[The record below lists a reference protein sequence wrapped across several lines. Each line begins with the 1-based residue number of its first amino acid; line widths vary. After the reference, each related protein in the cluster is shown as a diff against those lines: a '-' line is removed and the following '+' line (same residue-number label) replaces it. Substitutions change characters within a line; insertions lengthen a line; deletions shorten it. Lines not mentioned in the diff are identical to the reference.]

1 MQNSIPEVVR
11 LQRGDPISQPVI
23 AQTGDVPRRQLILL
37 GASNIAIGFPV
48 ILRLAQSGFSEPLQ
62 VFGAFGHGR
71 SYGMW
76 STVLVRSLPG
86 ISTCGLWDE
95 LSRLDPQPDRTSAL
109 LTDVGNDLLYGASVE
124 QIGDWVESCV
134 EKLRGRGA
142 DIALTRLPMA
152 SVRSLSALRYNCT
165 RTFFFPFSGLTW
177 PVMTERACALD
188 ERLLQIGTRHGLTL
202 IEPPGAWYGFDPI
215 HIRYTRLTAAWR
227 FVFSHWSGFDES
239 APLVRLSPVER
250 GRIHLLRPAE
260 RRILSRPRRTP
271 QPVWQRG
278 RMTISLY

>member
-1 MQNSIPEVVR
+1 MTSAPDTPMHAE
-11 LQRGDPISQPVI
+11 
-23 AQTGDVPRRQLILL
+23 RQVILL

-48 ILRLAQSGFSEPLQ
+48 ILRLLQSGFKEPLH

-86 ISTCGLWDE
+86 ITTCGLWDE
-95 LSRLDPQPDRTSAL
+95 LSRNDPQPGRTHAL
-109 LTDVGNDLLYGASVE
+109 ITDVGNDLLYGASVQ
-124 QIGDWVESCV
+124 QIADWVEWCV
-134 EKLRGRGA
+134 EELRGRGA
-142 DIALTRLPMA
+142 EIAMTRLPMA
-152 SVRSLSALRYNCT
+152 SVRSLSVLRYNCA

-177 PVMTERACALD
+177 PVMMERACALD
-188 ERLLQIGTRHGLTL
+188 ERLLQIGTRDGVTL

-227 FVFSHWSGFDES
+227 YVFSHWCGFDQS
-239 APLVRLSPVER
+239 APLVRSSPAQR
-250 GRIHLLRPAE
+250 GRAWLLRPAE
-260 RRILSRPRRTP
+260 RRILRRPRHTP
-271 QPVWQRG
+271 QPVRQQG